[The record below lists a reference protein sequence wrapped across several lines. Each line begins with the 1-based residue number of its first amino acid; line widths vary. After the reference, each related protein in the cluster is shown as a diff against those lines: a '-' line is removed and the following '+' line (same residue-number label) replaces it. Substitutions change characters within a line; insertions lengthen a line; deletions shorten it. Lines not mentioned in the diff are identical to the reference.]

1 MKWFRKANFTVSR
14 LGMIAFTDHLVHSVK
29 SAVYSWLVLYRPI
42 PWLTV
47 SFVVGVA
54 LRASQ
59 SFSRAPPT
67 CSSHA
72 LLARF
77 LAQIKSMALSTPT
90 NGRILRMTC
99 PEHEGQVLKLF
110 VLILSKA
117 TSCLTVYFSLF
128 FFFFLF
134 LSLRRGRWRCI
145 ETICHVIKWNSR
157 TNILNQLYLLG
168 HVPRERS
175 RIKEMPT
182 VYGQKWSFV
191 TVCLEALCVVEMW
204 R

>member
-1 MKWFRKANFTVSR
+1 MIDSQLCGRRRASR
-14 LGMIAFTDHLVHSVK
+14 F
-29 SAVYSWLVLYRPI
+29 
-42 PWLTV
+42 
-47 SFVVGVA
+47 A
-54 LRASQ
+54 LRSRSRALL
-59 SFSRAPPT
+59 SRAP
-67 CSSHA
+67 
-72 LLARF
+72 LARF
-77 LAQIKSMALSTPT
+77 LAQIKGMALGTPI

-110 VLILSKA
+110 VLRS
-117 TSCLTVYFSLF
+117 SCNCLLF
-128 FFFFLF
+128 FFFFFF

>member
-1 MKWFRKANFTVSR
+1 
-14 LGMIAFTDHLVHSVK
+14 MIDSQLCG
-29 SAVYSWLVLYRPI
+29 RR
-42 PWLTV
+42 
-47 SFVVGVA
+47 
-54 LRASQ
+54 RASRFAVVLAR
-59 SFSRAPPT
+59 SSHVLLPRAP
-67 CSSHA
+67 
-72 LLARF
+72 LARF
-77 LAQIKSMALSTPT
+77 LAQIKIMTLGTPI

-99 PEHEGQVLKLF
+99 PEHEGRVLKLF
-110 VLILSKA
+110 VFILSKA
-117 TSCLTVYFSLF
+117 TSCLTVYFSF
-128 FFFFLF
+128 FFFVVVF

-145 ETICHVIKWNSR
+145 ETICHVIKWNSW

-191 TVCLEALCVVEMW
+191 TVCLEALYVLEMW

>member
-1 MKWFRKANFTVSR
+1 
-14 LGMIAFTDHLVHSVK
+14 MIDSQLCG
-29 SAVYSWLVLYRPI
+29 R
-42 PWLTV
+42 
-47 SFVVGVA
+47 

-59 SFSRAPPT
+59 SFSRAPLT
-67 CSSHA
+67 RSSHA
-72 LLARF
+72 LLSRAPLARF
-77 LAQIKSMALSTPT
+77 LAQIKSMALGTPI
-90 NGRILRMTC
+90 NGRILRMTF

-110 VLILSKA
+110 VLRS
-117 TSCLTVYFSLF
+117 SSFVRRVTVYSF
-128 FFFFLF
+128 FFFF